1 MDSSEN
7 NFLSKKK
14 FTKMIETVVKT
25 KSLSYMDAVI
35 YLCDENNMELEDVK
49 KFISLNIKERIEA
62 EAMNLNFL
70 CNHRILVDQVLLPH
84 FCNMANH

>member
-14 FTKMIETVVKT
+14 FTKMIETVVKQ
-25 KSLSYMDAVI
+25 KSLSYMDAVVF
-35 YLCDENNMELEDVK
+35 LCDENNIELEDVK

-70 CNHRILVDQVLLPH
+70 PKGNTLPLD
-84 FCNMANH
+84 

>member
-1 MDSSEN
+1 MDSSQN

-14 FTKMIETVVKT
+14 FTKMIETTVKT
-25 KSLSYMDAVI
+25 KGLNYMDAVV
-35 YLCDENNMELEDVK
+35 YLCDENNIELEDVK

-70 CNHRILVDQVLLPH
+70 PKGNTLPLD
-84 FCNMANH
+84 

>member
-1 MDSSEN
+1 MDSSQN

-14 FTKMIETVVKT
+14 FTKMIESTVRT
-25 KSLSYMDAVI
+25 KGLTYMDAVI
-35 YLCDENNMELEDVK
+35 HLCDDNNMELEDVK

-70 CNHRILVDQVLLPH
+70 PKGNTLPLD
-84 FCNMANH
+84 

>member
-1 MDSSEN
+1 MMDSSQN

-14 FTKMIETVVKT
+14 FTKMIETTVKT
-25 KSLSYMDAVI
+25 KGLTYMDAVV
-35 YLCDENNMELEDVK
+35 YLCNDNNIELEDVK

-70 CNHRILVDQVLLPH
+70 PKGNTLPLD
-84 FCNMANH
+84 

>member
-25 KSLSYMDAVI
+25 KSLSYMDAVV
-35 YLCDENNMELEDVK
+35 YLCDENNIELEDVK

-70 CNHRILVDQVLLPH
+70 PKGNTLPLD
-84 FCNMANH
+84 

>member
-1 MDSSEN
+1 MMDSSQN

-14 FTKMIETVVKT
+14 FTKMIETTVKT
-25 KSLSYMDAVI
+25 KGLNYMDAVV
-35 YLCDENNMELEDVK
+35 YLCDENNIELEDVK

-70 CNHRILVDQVLLPH
+70 PKGNTLPLD
-84 FCNMANH
+84 

>member
-1 MDSSEN
+1 MMDSSQN

-14 FTKMIETVVKT
+14 FTKMIESTVKT
-25 KSLSYMDAVI
+25 KGLTYMDAVV
-35 YLCDENNMELEDVK
+35 YLCNDNNIELEDVK

-70 CNHRILVDQVLLPH
+70 PKGNTLPLD
-84 FCNMANH
+84 

>member
-14 FTKMIETVVKT
+14 FTKMIETLVKT

-70 CNHRILVDQVLLPH
+70 PKGNTLPLD
-84 FCNMANH
+84 

>member
-14 FTKMIETVVKT
+14 FTKMIETAVKS
-25 KSLSYMDAVI
+25 KGLSYMDAVV
-35 YLCDENNMELEDVK
+35 YLCDENSIELEDVK

-70 CNHRILVDQVLLPH
+70 PKGNTLPLD
-84 FCNMANH
+84 

>member
-1 MDSSEN
+1 MDSSQN

-14 FTKMIETVVKT
+14 FTKMIETTVKT
-25 KSLSYMDAVI
+25 KGLTYMDAVV
-35 YLCDENNMELEDVK
+35 YLCNDNNIELEDVK

-70 CNHRILVDQVLLPH
+70 PKGNTLPLD
-84 FCNMANH
+84 

>member
-1 MDSSEN
+1 MMDSSQN

-14 FTKMIETVVKT
+14 FTKMIETTVRT
-25 KSLSYMDAVI
+25 KGLTYMDAVVH
-35 YLCDENNMELEDVK
+35 LCDENSIELEDVK

-70 CNHRILVDQVLLPH
+70 PKGNTLPLD
-84 FCNMANH
+84 

>member
-1 MDSSEN
+1 MDSSQN

-14 FTKMIETVVKT
+14 FTKMIESTVKT
-25 KSLSYMDAVI
+25 KGLTYMDAVV
-35 YLCDENNMELEDVK
+35 YLCNDNNIELEDVK

-70 CNHRILVDQVLLPH
+70 PKGNTLPLD
-84 FCNMANH
+84 

>member
-1 MDSSEN
+1 MDSSQN

-14 FTKMIETVVKT
+14 FTKMIETTVRT
-25 KSLSYMDAVI
+25 KGLTYMDAVVH
-35 YLCDENNMELEDVK
+35 LCDENSIELEDVK

-70 CNHRILVDQVLLPH
+70 PKGNTLPLD
-84 FCNMANH
+84 

>member
-70 CNHRILVDQVLLPH
+70 PKGNTLPLD
-84 FCNMANH
+84 

>member
-1 MDSSEN
+1 MMDSSQN

-14 FTKMIETVVKT
+14 FTKMIESTVRT
-25 KSLSYMDAVI
+25 KGLTYMDAVI
-35 YLCDENNMELEDVK
+35 HLCDDNNMELEDVK

-70 CNHRILVDQVLLPH
+70 PKGNTLPLD
-84 FCNMANH
+84 

>member
-14 FTKMIETVVKT
+14 VTKMIETVVKQ
-25 KSLSYMDAVI
+25 KSLSYMDAVV
-35 YLCDENNMELEDVK
+35 YLCDENNIELEDVK

-70 CNHRILVDQVLLPH
+70 PKGNTLPLD
-84 FCNMANH
+84 

>member
-14 FTKMIETVVKT
+14 FTKMIEATV
-25 KSLSYMDAVI
+25 KSKGLSYMDAVL
-35 YLCDENNMELEDVK
+35 YLCEENNIEVEDIK
-49 KFISLNIKERIEA
+49 KFISLNIKERLEA

-70 CNHRILVDQVLLPH
+70 PKGNTLPLD
-84 FCNMANH
+84 